1 MTDRAGYKTL
11 EEIAI
16 ELDVAPAKVRTLV
29 ARLDIQPR
37 RFPDDL
43 RKLYY
48 SPDDVQRIR
57 QLLGKS

>member
-1 MTDRAGYKTL
+1 MSERTEYKTL
-11 EEIAI
+11 DQIAEE
-16 ELDVAPAKVRTLV
+16 LQVAPAKVRTLV

-48 SPDDVQRIR
+48 SPEDVARIKVA
-57 QLLGKS
+57 LGK

>member
-1 MTDRAGYKTL
+1 MAERDGYKTL
-11 EEIAI
+11 EDIAKD
-16 ELDVAPAKVRTLV
+16 LDVAPSKIRTLI

-48 SPDDVQRIR
+48 SPADVDRIK
-57 QLLGKS
+57 QSLGK

>member
-1 MTDRAGYKTL
+1 MSERAGYKTL
-11 EEIAI
+11 DQIAEE
-16 ELDVAPAKVRTLV
+16 LQVAPAKVRTLI

-48 SPDDVQRIR
+48 GPEDVARIKEA
-57 QLLGKS
+57 LGK

>member
-1 MTDRAGYKTL
+1 MTERETYRTL
-11 EEIAI
+11 EDIAND
-16 ELDVAPAKVRTLV
+16 LDVAPAKIRTLI

-48 SPDDVQRIR
+48 SPADFERIK
-57 QLLGKS
+57 QSLGK